1 MEEPMNRVKAFEVPS
16 FAQRHG
22 SLDKVPASSF
32 AQRSEYFEITC
43 PDCDSVLCVDASL
56 LAVSPE
62 FDCAGC
68 GELIALSP
76 DGSLRVPVAGR
87 RAVGE
92 A

>member
-1 MEEPMNRVKAFEVPS
+1 MNRVKAFEVPS

-22 SLDKVPASSF
+22 SLDKVPVSSF
-32 AQRSEYFEITC
+32 AQRGEYFEITC
-43 PDCDSVLCVDASL
+43 PACGCVLCVDASL

-68 GELIALSP
+68 GEAIALSP
-76 DGSLRVPVAGR
+76 DGSLRDPIEGR